1 MGDRH
6 QHTVKTSVPP
16 VRTCYCLPVLSSSG
30 LEGKGGM
37 VREMAVVLM
46 VMMLR
51 MLACRC
57 LPLPGTKAFDHGRE
71 AAARQ
76 LMRML
81 FSKRLRRRWRSTCA
95 GREGSHIPSGCSS
108 GE

>member
-16 VRTCYCLPVLSSSG
+16 VLTSYCLPVLSSNG

-46 VMMLR
+46 VLMLR
-51 MLACRC
+51 MLA
-57 LPLPGTKAFDHGRE
+57 
-71 AAARQ
+71 
-76 LMRML
+76 
-81 FSKRLRRRWRSTCA
+81 
-95 GREGSHIPSGCSS
+95 
-108 GE
+108 